1 MLPEMPEPSGTTH
14 IFDGQSWSGESDDRK
29 TTKEKK
35 KMPITLRLHWLD
47 PERWDD
53 VEGLTGRRV

>member
-14 IFDGQSWSGESDDRK
+14 ILDGQSWSGESDDRK

-35 KMPITLRLHWLD
+35 KKDAHH
-47 PERWDD
+47 
-53 VEGLTGRRV
+53 LTSALVRSRALGRCGRFDW